1 MLIEDITLML
11 GVTSIVLGILS
22 VVLAVCFFREGRR
35 RERAHERFFM
45 LQVKENIKRMS
56 AYFLTV
62 ESETKY
68 GEDDED
74 GGDESVSSIM
84 ESLHT
89 FYTRHEQEMKD
100 TLSQTRLY
108 LPLWKSLSEK
118 DRAMV
123 DNTLDLFS
131 WLLYEYYNQTLPQS
145 LRTNKVL
152 ESRGTLNANVYAVA
166 ENARRITQ
174 CP

>member
-1 MLIEDITLML
+1 MLIEYISIML
-11 GVTSIVLGILS
+11 GCVGVG
-22 VVLAVCFFREGRR
+22 LALFFFFENRH
-35 RERAHERFFM
+35 RERVQEQFFV

-56 AYFLTV
+56 GYFLTV

-74 GGDESVSSIM
+74 GSDESVSSVM

-118 DRAMV
+118 DRAVV
-123 DNTLDLFS
+123 DNTMDLFS
-131 WLLYEYYNQTLPQS
+131 WLLYEYYNPTLPSS
-145 LRTNKVL
+145 LRTNNVL
-152 ESRGTLNANVYAVA
+152 ASRGTLNAHVCAVA
-166 ENARRITQ
+166 ENARRIAQ

>member
-1 MLIEDITLML
+1 M
-11 GVTSIVLGILS
+11 SS
-22 VVLAVCFFREGRR
+22 YFF
-35 RERAHERFFM
+35 
-45 LQVKENIKRMS
+45 
-56 AYFLTV
+56 TV

-74 GGDESVSSIM
+74 GGDESVSSMM

-108 LPLWKSLSEK
+108 LPLWKSLSDE
-118 DRAMV
+118 DRNAV
-123 DNTLDLFS
+123 IDTIDLFS
-131 WLLYEYYNQTLPQS
+131 WLLYEYYNQALPPS
-145 LRTNKVL
+145 LRASNVL
-152 ESRGTLNANVYAVA
+152 ASRDELNTKRYAAA
-166 ENARRITQ
+166 ENAQRIAQ